1 MKLNRAYSIL
11 DVKTLTDEERII
23 EGIASTPTVDRMG
36 DIVVPTGAKFKT
48 PMPLLWQHRSA
59 EPVGHVEFAQPT
71 KNGIPFRARIA
82 KIAEPGEL
90 KNLTDKAW
98 QAVKAKLVS
107 AVSIGFVI
115 DKYEVMKEGGYKI
128 NEWSWLELSL
138 VTIPA
143 NSEATI
149 TAIRS
154 IDAELL
160 TASGLEQPGSDRV
173 LSPLASQQKTTEG
186 ASAPPK
192 PVVKA
197 KEAKHMA
204 KKSLAEMISA
214 FEATRAAKAA
224 AMEEIMDKAAES
236 GETLDAAQEEEYDG
250 LAEEIKKVDAHL
262 RRLREMEEANK
273 SKATQVKAE
282 SSEDATKSR
291 TTGNGTGNGRVQVIH
306 KEIEPWRGFVRYVKA
321 MAMARGNRLE
331 ALDIAQNNE
340 QWKHETPDVAMALRA
355 AVPIGNT
362 SDTVWA
368 GPLVNYQILV
378 SAFADYLRPL
388 TIIGRIPGLTR
399 VPFKVRVP
407 RQTAGATVNWVGEGA
422 PKPLTSLAFDSI
434 TLDFTKIAGII
445 ALTEEL
451 VRSSSP
457 SAEELVRRDL
467 AAAIVQFMDAAFVDP
482 SKASTGISPASITN
496 GVTALTPTGTT
507 GAALMSDVNRLIGQF
522 LSNNLS
528 LATAVFITTQ
538 QVAARVGSLLN
549 SFGQPMFPTVNAQGG
564 TLLGI
569 PVVVSEN
576 VPSTTGSPTE
586 GYPLI
591 LVKADDILLADDG
604 QVTIDASREASLQ
617 MESAPDSP
625 TTASTVTISLWQQN
639 SIGIKAERFINWT
652 KRRST
657 AVSYISNAVYT
668 G

>member
-48 PMPLLWQHRSA
+48 PMPLLWQHKSG

-71 KNGIPFRARIA
+71 KSGIPFRARIA

-115 DKYEVMKEGGYKI
+115 DKYEVLKEGGYKI

-154 IDAELL
+154 VDAELL

-173 LSPLASQQKTTEG
+173 FSPLASQQKTTEG

-197 KEAKHMA
+197 KEAKQMA

-224 AMEEIMDKAAES
+224 ALEEIMDKAAES

-250 LAEEIKKVDAHL
+250 LSEEIKKIDSHL
-262 RRLREMEEANK
+262 KRLHEMEAANK
-273 SKATQVKAE
+273 AKATEVKAD

-291 TTGNGTGNGRVQVIH
+291 VPGNGRVQVIH
-306 KEIEPWRGFVRYVKA
+306 KEVEPWRGFVRYVKA

-378 SAFADYLRPL
+378 SAFAEYLRPL

-538 QVAARVGSLLN
+538 QVAARIGSLLN
-549 SFGQPMFPTVNAQGG
+549 SFGQPMFPGVNAQGG

-604 QVTIDASREASLQ
+604 QVVIDASREASLQ

-625 TTASTVTISLWQQN
+625 TTASTIMVSLWQQN
-639 SIGIKAERFINWT
+639 SIAIKAERFINWT